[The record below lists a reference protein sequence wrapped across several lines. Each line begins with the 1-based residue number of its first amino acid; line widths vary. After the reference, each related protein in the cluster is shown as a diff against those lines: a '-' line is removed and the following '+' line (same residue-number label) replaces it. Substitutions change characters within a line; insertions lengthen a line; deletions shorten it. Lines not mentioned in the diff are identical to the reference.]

1 MEHIRIAVQKTKRSL
16 DYAQTLTRTLR
27 SEFPPF
33 LKVHKQ
39 TRWMFPELVGRSTF
53 PSQYVERDSYQNTD
67 TFDPYMQP
75 GNSQLETF
83 SPISSAQIL
92 TFMWYHSHTT
102 TSKNYILISHLLGWL
117 LSKKKKKNPT
127 NKQKKKQKTKEQV
140 LARM

>member
-16 DYAQTLTRTLR
+16 EHAQTLTRTLR

-75 GNSQLETF
+75 GNSQLET

-117 LSKKKKKNPT
+117 LSKKKKKNPY
-127 NKQKKKQKTKEQV
+127 KQTKEKTKHKRASV
-140 LARM
+140 S